1 MQQYEI
7 SKRELKDP
15 QGIRFWP
22 DIKGR
27 DGCRLPFPWDSKA
40 PNQGFNKGAKPWLP
54 AKNSLTLDQGIVKE
68 NSTFNVLRE
77 MLKIRKTSP
86 ALRNGNYR
94 RVFNNGEC
102 LVFERETQEQTML
115 IAANFSSEAQ
125 IIEFNSVI
133 KTDLTP
139 EPLIRKCTL
148 NDLQLSLPAC
158 GYFLGEKEG

>member
-1 MQQYEI
+1 
-7 SKRELKDP
+7 
-15 QGIRFWP
+15 
-22 DIKGR
+22 
-27 DGCRLPFPWDSKA
+27 
-40 PNQGFNKGAKPWLP
+40 
-54 AKNSLTLDQGIVKE
+54 
-68 NSTFNVLRE
+68 

-86 ALRNGNYR
+86 ALQNGIYK

-133 KTDLTP
+133 KNDLTP
-139 EPLIRKCTL
+139 KPLKRKCTL

-158 GYFLGEKEG
+158 GYFLGEK